1 MRVITG
7 TAKGKSLKTL
17 DGLDVRPTVARVKEA
32 IFSSLQFDIEGR
44 EVLDLFSGSGQLGIE
59 ALSRGAKHC
68 CFIDGSSKAVSVI
81 NDNIDNCG
89 LRDNASI
96 VLSDS
101 FSYLNRTDL
110 KFDIAFL
117 DPPYNKGLIEKAMPL
132 LVKKM
137 SDYGVIVCEYEN
149 ENELRNSYG
158 SFKEVKKSRYGR
170 IYVSFYRKG
179 EE

>member
-7 TAKGKSLKTL
+7 TAKGKALETL

-32 IFSSLQFDIEGR
+32 VFSSLQFDIEGR

-68 CFIDGSSKAVSVI
+68 HFIDSSVKAVGVI
-81 NDNIDNCG
+81 NNNIDNCG
-89 LRDNASI
+89 LREKAS
-96 VLSDS
+96 VTFTDS
-101 FSYLNRTDL
+101 FSFLERTDL

-132 LVKKM
+132 LVDKM

-149 ENELRNSYG
+149 KNELSNSYG
-158 SFKEVKKSRYGR
+158 CFKEVKRSRYGR